1 MVRYLVSIIF
11 QNGNKSY
18 PKEKIEIF
26 ANGNIL
32 LIDNFKNIKI
42 FDSKINL
49 PKIFYKQDKGQENMI
64 SFFFDSIINKKDDII
79 PVQDLF
85 EIAELSILID
95 SQ

>member
-1 MVRYLVSIIF
+1 MHSDIGDTFSINLKF
-11 QNGNKSY
+11 QDGSISSINYFSNGNKSY

-64 SFFFDSIINKKDDII
+64 SFFLDSIINKK
-79 PVQDLF
+79 
-85 EIAELSILID
+85 
-95 SQ
+95 